1 VGSPRPVGTA
11 SVAEEQSRAT
21 PGLIPRP
28 LAYGLIVLIAGLW
41 GFDVL
46 RSLLDPGHQVNT
58 TLGTAF
64 MIIAGLLGGFAKGK
78 TPVPPQAT
86 PTQDP
91 PPVDPPPE
99 PPPADEPEPL
109 PPGALSVAEILAR
122 LAADNNDTDRPPGRH
137 R

>member
-1 VGSPRPVGTA
+1 MTD
-11 SVAEEQSRAT
+11 QQQRAT

-78 TPVPPQAT
+78 TPDPPA
-86 PTQDP
+86 P
-91 PPVDPPPE
+91 PPVDPPPD
-99 PPPADEPEPL
+99 PPAGDDPEPL

-122 LAADNNDTDRPPGRH
+122 LAADNDNTDRPPGRH